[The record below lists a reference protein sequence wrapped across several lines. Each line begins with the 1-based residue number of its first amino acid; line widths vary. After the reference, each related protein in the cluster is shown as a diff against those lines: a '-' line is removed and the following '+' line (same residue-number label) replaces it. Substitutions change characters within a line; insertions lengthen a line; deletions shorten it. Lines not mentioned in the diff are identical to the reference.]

1 MHQVGTGLFEKIR
14 VTCNRFR
21 SGRHITSI
29 SAIIVISPWL
39 FLARPGFAVPLAG
52 DVAPYGNPDGV
63 LNAGD
68 AVVMQRFAFGLLIP
82 TANELIAGDV
92 APLGSPDGVI
102 NAADVAVH
110 MRAVLGLITLP
121 PIPDEEAPA
130 PANTNF
136 ITVGPSIGGIVSVTG
151 VSGSVEADAT
161 VTLSNLETGE
171 QTVVTAGPDG
181 SFTANLAA
189 LNGQVLSILVTDL
202 AGNASA
208 SVSVSVGNLLS
219 INISSP
225 IIGETVNDDAVL
237 VTGTFSGPPG
247 TSIVV
252 NDQIACIDGNAFYAE
267 NVQLLPGSNT
277 LTATASI
284 ADGIAVTDA
293 AIVTSTGTAAIQVR
307 AVPTCGFM
315 PHSTDFLVN
324 VSDGTIIQLVE
335 VDFDGDGLYDA
346 STTAPSAAINNV
358 YAAPGVYQAVIRVTD
373 DQSNQ
378 QIFTQ
383 KVIVKD
389 VTGTD
394 ALLRSIYTGML
405 DRLRAGSIE
414 GALRA
419 VAPGVVDKYRDIFTI
434 LQGDLPTIVDQLGT
448 LQGSAIGQDM
458 AEYVVVRHVGTNY
471 KAFMLYFSRG
481 TDGVWRIEGM

>member
-1 MHQVGTGLFEKIR
+1 MGVGLFKKIR

-21 SGRHITSI
+21 SSRYITPI
-29 SAIIVISPWL
+29 SAIITILPWL
-39 FLARPGFAVPLAG
+39 FLARPGFAVPVAG
-52 DVAPYGNPDGV
+52 DVAPYGNRDGV

-82 TANELIAGDV
+82 TADELIAGDV

-130 PANTNF
+130 PADIAF
-136 ITVGPSIGGIVSVTG
+136 VTVGPSISGIVAVDG
-151 VSGSVEADAT
+151 ASGSVEADAT
-161 VTLSNLETGE
+161 VSLSNLETGE

-181 SFTANLAA
+181 SFTTNIAA
-189 LNGQVLSILVTDL
+189 LDGQVLSILVTDA
-202 AGNASA
+202 AGNTSE
-208 SVSVSVGNLLS
+208 SVSVSVGDLLS

-225 IIGETVNDDAVL
+225 IIGEIVNDDAVL

-252 NDQIACIDGNAFYAE
+252 NGQIACIDGNAFYAE
-267 NVQLLPGSNT
+267 NVKLLPGSNT

-293 AIVTSTGTAAIQVR
+293 ATVTSTGAAAIQVS
-307 AVPTCGFM
+307 AAPTCGFA
-315 PHSTDFLVN
+315 PHNTDFRVN
-324 VSDGTIIQLVE
+324 VSDGTIIQLIE
-335 VDFDGDGLYDA
+335 VDFDGDGLYDS
-346 STTAPSAAINNV
+346 STTDPSAATNNV
-358 YAAPGVYQAVIRVTD
+358 YAVPGVYQSVIRVTD

-378 QIFTQ
+378 LIFTQ
-383 KVIVKD
+383 QVIVKD

-419 VAPGVVDKYRDIFTI
+419 VAPGVIDKYRDIFTT
-434 LQGDLPTIVDQLGT
+434 LQADLPVIVDQLGT
-448 LQGSAIGQDM
+448 LQGSAIGQNM
-458 AEYVVVRHVGTNY
+458 AEYVVVRQVGTEY
-471 KAFMLYFSRG
+471 KAFMVYFSRG
-481 TDGVWRIEGM
+481 ADGVWRIEGM